1 METAERIRLLVAPLA
16 EAAEVDLYDVE
27 FTEGVLRITVD
38 QTGGVDMA
46 AVHRLTRDISRL
58 IDEQDPIPGHFTLE
72 VSSPG
77 LERALRTPEHFVR
90 SIGARIS
97 LKTRAGVPGDRRAT
111 ATLVSAD
118 ADGITIEAD
127 GAEPGQTRTLA
138 YDDLERVRTI
148 FEWGPAPKPG
158 GPKSTPSAKK
168 NKAAKS

>member
-1 METAERIRLLVAPLA
+1 METAERIRVLVAPLIETVDA
-16 EAAEVDLYDVE
+16 ELYDIE
-27 FTEGVLRITVD
+27 FTDGVLRITVD
-38 QTGGVDMA
+38 RPGGVDMG
-46 AVHRLTRDISRL
+46 VIGRLSRDISRL
-58 IDEQDPIPGHFTLE
+58 IDEEDPIPGHFTLE

-77 LERALRTPEHFVR
+77 LERALRTPDHFAR
-90 SIGARIS
+90 SVGERIT

-111 ATLVSAD
+111 ATIVSAD
-118 ADGITIEAD
+118 ADGITVQPVDAP
-127 GAEPGQTRTLA
+127 PGQTRTLA